1 VNREERQV
9 FQGGGRAPIRW
20 QDKYAPSR
28 VSAASGHALKEEKSA
43 RNTGETTIQGVPQHQ
58 AIVHKHSTKRRTTL
72 AAGWID
78 HDTDAYIKHREIESK
93 KIDRKYTR
101 SKVVAEMLKERA
113 QDDIIKRNTAIIVSA
128 FRGVLHTEFWAFAN
142 RFLAINARIAFWVG
156 QSFYLQVQLLSLLL
170 RNNMPLLRS
179 SLAEA
184 KSDAKKAIRSH
195 DFEVDEVKDILLT
208 EMKEGRG

>member
-9 FQGGGRAPIRW
+9 FQGGGSAPIRW

-43 RNTGETTIQGVPQHQ
+43 RNTGETTIQGVPQQ
-58 AIVHKHSTKRRTTL
+58 EAVVHKHSTKRQTVL
-72 AAGWID
+72 AAGWVD
-78 HDTDAYIKHREIESK
+78 HDADAYIHHREIEGK
-93 KIDRKYTR
+93 KLNKKYAHSR
-101 SKVVAEMLKERA
+101 AVAEMLKERA

-128 FRGVLHTEFWAFAN
+128 FREVLHTEFWAFAN
-142 RFLAINARIAFWVG
+142 HFLAINARIAFWVG

-170 RNNMPLLRS
+170 RNNKPLLRS

-184 KSDAKKAIRSH
+184 KNDAKKAIRSH
-195 DFEVDEVKDILLT
+195 DFEVDEVKDILFT